1 MTLEKIRELL
11 ENKDYKTLKAQLS
24 EENPADVALLLD
36 DLTKEEAVV
45 AYRLLPKDQ
54 ATDVFA
60 HLEGDNREAL
70 ITAFSD
76 KELEDVIKDLFI
88 DDTVDLIEEMPASV
102 VKRILKHTDPE
113 SRLIINEILNYPK
126 DSAGSIMTTEFV
138 TLRANMTV
146 EEAFDRIRRTG
157 VDKETIYTCYVT
169 SDKKEFLGTVSV
181 KELLLSDYSTKIGD
195 IMEDNPISVKT
206 TDDREETAK
215 QLTHYDFIAM
225 PVTDGDNRLVGIV
238 TFDDAMD
245 VIEDETEEDFAIM
258 AAITPSEDDYLHT
271 SVLTHAKNRI
281 VWLLFLML
289 SATITG
295 LIISHYEEAFSA
307 IPILVSFIPMLMDT
321 GGNCGS
327 QSSTMIIRGLALD
340 EIKFKDF
347 FRVMF
352 KEFGI
357 SIAVGILLVIVNSIR
372 IAFMYRGSSEFSS
385 LLLALAVGITLQL
398 TITLS
403 KILGCILPMAAKKL
417 NLDPAIMAA
426 PLITT
431 IVDTCS
437 VLIFFK
443 VSILILHI

>member
-169 SDKKEFLGTVSV
+169 SDK

-385 LLLALAVGITLQL
+385 LSL